1 LQQENRF
8 RHPGASLAVFGDPG
22 ISLILEVDWRLHGPH
37 LKRRERS
44 EAGMQSASI
53 STIVE
58 SLREEIQLIQNQ
70 ERFYRSK
77 RHHSDEEI
85 AAHSR
90 RELRLLDIRPNS
102 TSWEEAAPVRKA
114 AACNCHPLRNR
125 ANTFDIGTSALSPWR
140 EVFIEASISRSV

>member
-77 RHHSDEEI
+77 RHHSGEEI
-85 AAHSR
+85 AAHSC
-90 RELRLLDIRPNS
+90 RELRLLDIQAELNKLGRSGPCPEGCGLQLPS
-102 TSWEEAAPVRKA
+102 
-114 AACNCHPLRNR
+114 
-125 ANTFDIGTSALSPWR
+125 SPKPGKH
-140 EVFIEASISRSV
+140 F